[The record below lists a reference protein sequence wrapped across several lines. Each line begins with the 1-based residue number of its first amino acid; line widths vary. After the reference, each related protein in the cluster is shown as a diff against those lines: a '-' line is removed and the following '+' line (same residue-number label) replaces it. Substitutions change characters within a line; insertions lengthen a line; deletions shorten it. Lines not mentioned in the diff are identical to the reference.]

1 MRDITHILSDS
12 QKRLLDLVKRR
23 GELSVDQAVEA
34 LDLAA
39 TTIRQHFSRLE
50 DEELVERRS
59 EAEGRGRPTAYYR
72 LSSGAKQMYPS
83 SDGEMLSELL
93 DFLAREGYHRAIDDF
108 FRGFWD
114 DRRRELEA
122 RLDEVDPESLDERLD
137 VLREFLDEQGF
148 MPEMSVD
155 EEGTIEIRECN
166 CPLPGAVESTYL
178 PCRLE
183 ADFLEKVVGRALSR
197 VEYIPEGNT
206 ACTYQFQAGDQ
217 DGEVADG

>member
-1 MRDITHILSDS
+1 
-12 QKRLLDLVKRR
+12 
-23 GELSVDQAVEA
+23 ELAE
-34 LDLAA
+34 
-39 TTIRQHFSRLE
+39 TTIRQHFTRLE

-59 EAEGRGRPTAYYR
+59 EAEGRGRPTAYFR

-93 DFLAREGYHRAIDDF
+93 DFLSREGYHRAIDDF
-108 FRGFWD
+108 FREFWEK
-114 DRRRELEA
+114 RRRELEA
-122 RLDEVDPESLDERLD
+122 RLAEVDPESLRD
-137 VLREFLDEQGF
+137 FLDEQGF

-183 ADFLEKVVGRALSR
+183 ADFLEQVVGRAFSR

-206 ACTYQFQAGDQ
+206 ACTYRFRATDEG
-217 DGEVADG
+217 GG

>member
-1 MRDITHILSDS
+1 MRDITHVLSDS

-59 EAEGRGRPTAYYR
+59 EAQGRGRPTAFFR
-72 LSSGAKQMYPS
+72 LSEGARQMYPS
-83 SDGEMLSELL
+83 GDGEMLSELL
-93 DFLAREGYHRAIDDF
+93 DFLSREGYHRAIDEF
-108 FRGFWD
+108 FREFWD
-114 DRRRELEA
+114 KRRRELEA
-122 RLDEVDPESLDERLD
+122 RMEAADPASLEERLE
-137 VLREFLDEQGF
+137 VLQDFLDDQGF
-148 MPEMSVD
+148 MPEVSIEAD
-155 EEGTIEIRECN
+155 GTVEIRECN

-183 ADFLEKVVGRALSR
+183 ADFLEQVVGRALSR

-206 ACTYQFQAGDQ
+206 ACTYQFDKT
-217 DGEVADG
+217 ES